1 MKTAIY
7 PGTFDPI
14 TLGHL
19 DIIKRALKIFDKLII
34 AVGTQEDKK
43 PLFETKER
51 VELVKQTTKDLNV
64 EVEEF
69 SGLFADFAKN
79 KDTNII
85 IRGLRAVSDFEYEF
99 QMAVMNTKL
108 NKDLETV
115 FLMTDKEHFYL
126 SSSIVREMAAKKAN
140 IKDLVPENVSEALE
154 NKFQ

>member
-1 MKTAIY
+1 MKSAIY

-14 TLGHL
+14 TAGHL
-19 DIIKRALKIFDKLII
+19 DIIKRASKIFDKIII

-43 PLFETKER
+43 PLFSVEERIELIKQETAS
-51 VELVKQTTKDLNV
+51 LNI
-64 EVEEF
+64 EVEQF
-69 SGLFADFAKN
+69 NGLLADYAK
-79 KDTNII
+79 KKGINII

-126 SSSIVREMAAKKAN
+126 SSSLVREMAAKGAP
-140 IKDLVPENVSEALE
+140 IGDFVPENVAKALKK
-154 NKFQ
+154 KFT

>member
-14 TLGHL
+14 TAGHI

-43 PLFETKER
+43 PLFDIDERIKLIKEA
-51 VELVKQTTKDLNV
+51 TSGMGI
-64 EVEEF
+64 EVEGF
-69 SGLFADFAKN
+69 SSMLADFAKK
-79 KDTNII
+79 KDVKVI

-126 SSSIVREMAAKKAN
+126 SSSLVREMAAKGASVT
-140 IKDLVPENVSEALE
+140 DLVPENVAKALE
-154 NKFQ
+154 NKFK